1 MEVSDVHYTFWEQ
14 LLFFFL
20 YGFLGWA
27 ASVVIHAFR
36 TGRFVNPGILYG
48 PISLTSGLTM
58 TFVIVFIS
66 DYAVQYLT
74 QFVLT
79 FVIISAASS
88 IGGVLAE
95 RTVGRKLWDY
105 SGARYF
111 ALGGWRGTLR
121 TAGLALA
128 ALFTVYLLQPFVI
141 LLISVLPELALK
153 IVGSILL
160 FALTCDLAALLWTA
174 RVVRRRSR
182 LAMDVS
188 ASLQDLRMTWGNR
201 LVSSVR
207 ERIWKA
213 FPEMAEQ
220 PTPGTGFG
228 EPKEGRIFAQ
238 GLGFYKVFWMF
249 FICSLLGDWI
259 ETVYVYLVSGVL
271 MSRSSVIYGTFSLVW
286 GLGGA
291 LFTVVLQPLR
301 ERNDRMVFLGGFFL
315 GGAFEYLCSVF
326 TEVVFGTV
334 FWDYSD
340 MPFNIQGRTN
350 LLFMFFWGV
359 LALVWVKAVYPRLNR
374 WIERIPPVTGTV
386 LTWCLVVFMVLNALL
401 SGMAMGRYIERQAG
415 AAEQTLLGAFL
426 DSQYPDS
433 VIEFLWP
440 NMRIRP

>member
-1 MEVSDVHYTFWEQ
+1 MGFVNGKSHRKEQ
-14 LLFFFL
+14 LT
-20 YGFLGWA
+20 
-27 ASVVIHAFR
+27 VIGIGQR
-36 TGRFVNPGILYG
+36 TGGQIPLCRIGQPADLVHGGQHLVPVEAGGL
-48 PISLTSGLTM
+48 LT
-58 TFVIVFIS
+58 V
-66 DYAVQYLT
+66 
-74 QFVLT
+74 
-79 FVIISAASS
+79 
-88 IGGVLAE
+88 
-95 RTVGRKLWDY
+95 
-105 SGARYF
+105 
-111 ALGGWRGTLR
+111 
-121 TAGLALA
+121 
-128 ALFTVYLLQPFVI
+128 
-141 LLISVLPELALK
+141 
-153 IVGSILL
+153 
-160 FALTCDLAALLWTA
+160 
-174 RVVRRRSR
+174 
-182 LAMDVS
+182 
-188 ASLQDLRMTWGNR
+188 
-201 LVSSVR
+201 
-207 ERIWKA
+207 
-213 FPEMAEQ
+213 
-220 PTPGTGFG
+220 
-228 EPKEGRIFAQ
+228 AQ